1 MEHNL
6 KKSEDTIQNQTAD
19 LQKDYY
25 LYLIS
30 KQKIP
35 TIRRK
40 KTKRKQKYKQ
50 TFHQS
55 KNTNIQ

>member
-25 LYLIS
+25 LYLTKNS
-30 KQKIP
+30 YNQK
-35 TIRRK
+35 K
-40 KTKRKQKYKQ
+40 KDKKETK
-50 TFHQS
+50 
-55 KNTNIQ
+55 I